1 MKALRLLV
9 VLALLGI
16 VVAAVVVLDT
26 TREPTVQAASEV
38 APAVTPPFAHYLAGT
53 GITETGRGNVAIGT
67 AVSGIVREVDV
78 RVGDRVRAGDPLFG
92 IDDRDARAQL
102 AVARAAAE
110 EAEAA
115 LAKPRHRLDYL
126 LALRRLDR
134 STISAQA
141 VSDAQDDLR
150 AAEATRDAARARVDQ
165 LGVDID
171 RLLVRAPRAGTV
183 LQVNARA
190 GEFAVGGDNGK
201 PLMLLGDDTRMYLR
215 VDIDENDAW
224 RVRPGAEAR
233 AYLRGN
239 PHIAVP
245 LHYEYTEPYVTPKTS
260 LTGQGSERTDVRVL
274 QVIYSFERGD
284 LPVYL
289 GQQMD
294 AFIRTGPDDRGHG

>member
-38 APAVTPPFAHYLAGT
+38 APAVTPPFAHYLVGT

-115 LAKPRHRLDYL
+115 LAKPRHR
-126 LALRRLDR
+126 
-134 STISAQA
+134 
-141 VSDAQDDLR
+141 
-150 AAEATRDAARARVDQ
+150 
-165 LGVDID
+165 
-171 RLLVRAPRAGTV
+171 
-183 LQVNARA
+183 
-190 GEFAVGGDNGK
+190 
-201 PLMLLGDDTRMYLR
+201 
-215 VDIDENDAW
+215 
-224 RVRPGAEAR
+224 
-233 AYLRGN
+233 
-239 PHIAVP
+239 
-245 LHYEYTEPYVTPKTS
+245 
-260 LTGQGSERTDVRVL
+260 
-274 QVIYSFERGD
+274 
-284 LPVYL
+284 
-289 GQQMD
+289 
-294 AFIRTGPDDRGHG
+294 